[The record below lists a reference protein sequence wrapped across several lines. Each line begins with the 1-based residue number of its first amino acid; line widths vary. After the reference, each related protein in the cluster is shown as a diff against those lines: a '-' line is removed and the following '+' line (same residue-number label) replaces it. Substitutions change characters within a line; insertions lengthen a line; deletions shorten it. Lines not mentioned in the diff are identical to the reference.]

1 MNAARSLTSTQ
12 SAVLDFI
19 RGAAALVVLFGHVWA
34 LVEGDFAFGKKHP
47 WQSLAVAVFFWLSGF
62 LIAYQCLTK
71 ERYGFG
77 EYMVDRFCRIYVPL
91 VPALLLSALLLGPL
105 LQRPTP
111 GAPELVAN
119 LLMLHHTPFDR
130 IWEALPRFRPY
141 FQNAVLWTIAVEWWL
156 YVLFGVLF
164 FAARARA
171 GARTAMALLA
181 IPALLVVGY
190 FTIKEYVA
198 IVWFAGAVSAY
209 AFVRTG
215 TVSRGAVAAF
225 GFASLAAF
233 AMRLHVLNVASPVNM
248 YDLQL
253 TLALSAALLF
263 LLLSC
268 EGREAGPPPAF
279 QRASAAIAF
288 LSYSLYLTHE
298 PVRVFITARQGWTWN
313 ALTPSQATAIA
324 AASLVVGTV
333 FALLFENR
341 HLAVRRA
348 IKRAWKLDT
357 PPPESRP

>member
-1 MNAARSLTSTQ
+1 MNAMRRLSATQ

-19 RGAAALVVLFGHVWA
+19 RGAAALVVLFGHVWG

-47 WQSLAVAVFFWLSGF
+47 WQSLAVTVFFWLSGF

-71 ERYGFG
+71 EGYGFG
-77 EYMVDRFCRIYVPL
+77 EYLVDRFCRIYVPL
-91 VPALLLSALLLGPL
+91 VPALLLSAVLLGPL
-105 LQRPTP
+105 LQRPMP
-111 GAPELVAN
+111 PASELMAN
-119 LLMLHHTPFDR
+119 LLMIHHTPFDR
-130 IWEALPRFRPY
+130 IWEALPRFGPY

-164 FAARARA
+164 FVARARA
-171 GARTAMALLA
+171 AMALLS

-209 AFVRTG
+209 AFVHTG
-215 TVSRGAVAAF
+215 AVSRAAVAAF

-233 AMRLHVLNVASPVNM
+233 AMRLHLLNVASPVNM

-253 TLALSAALLF
+253 TLALSATLLF

-268 EGREAGPPPAF
+268 EGPEAGAPPPF
-279 QRASAAIAF
+279 KRGSAAIAF
-288 LSYSLYLTHE
+288 ISYSLYLTHE
-298 PVRVFITARQGWTWN
+298 PVRLFITAHQGWTRN
-313 ALTPSQATAIA
+313 ALTPSQAIAIA
-324 AASLVVGTV
+324 AASLAVATV

-348 IKRAWKLDT
+348 IKRAWKLDRAA
-357 PPPESRP
+357 PETRN